1 MFDLVKWVAIMAI
14 ITFFILLIR
23 AMIRKPA
30 GTNQKRWVVL
40 TTPELLDRAFQTE
53 QMYEIAE
60 RTAHRHLTLY
70 GTHAF
75 VELYTE
81 IFKEFSNVQTTDG
94 YRLSGVITDQGGDAL
109 FIITLIRDDETQV
122 KEYKVSYVHLARVT
136 DVLSPALL
144 SRLNWHVK
152 SHNSEG

>member
-14 ITFFILLIR
+14 VTFFILLIR
-23 AMIRKPA
+23 AMLRKPA

-40 TTPELLDRAFQTE
+40 STPELLDRAFQTE

-60 RTAHRHLTLY
+60 RTAQRHLSAY
-70 GTHAF
+70 GTHSF
-75 VELYTE
+75 VEFYTE
-81 IFKEFSNVQTTDG
+81 IFKEFDNARTTDG
-94 YRLSGVITDQGGDAL
+94 YLLSGTITDQGEDAL
-109 FIITLIRDDETQV
+109 FNITLTKGMEAQT

>member
-1 MFDLVKWVAIMAI
+1 MFDLVKWTAIMAI

-23 AMIRKPA
+23 AMMRKPA

-60 RTAHRHLTLY
+60 RTAQRHLTTY
-70 GTHAF
+70 GTHSF
-75 VELYTE
+75 LELYTE
-81 IFKEFSNVQTTDG
+81 IFKEFSNARTTDG
-94 YRLSGVITDQGGDAL
+94 YLLSGTITDQGDGAL
-109 FIITLIRDDETQV
+109 FIITLTRDSEAQT

-144 SRLNWHVK
+144 ARLNWHVK

>member
-14 ITFFILLIR
+14 VTFFILLIR
-23 AMIRKPA
+23 AMLRKPA

-40 TTPELLDRAFQTE
+40 STPELLDRAFQTE

-60 RTAHRHLTLY
+60 RTARRHLDTV
-70 GTHAF
+70 GTHMF
-75 VELYTE
+75 IELYTE
-81 IFKEFSNVQTTDG
+81 IFKEFSHIQTTDG
-94 YRLSGVITDQGGDAL
+94 YFLSGTITDLGDEAL
-109 FIITLIRDDETQV
+109 FNITLTRGIEVQTR
-122 KEYKVSYVHLARVT
+122 EYKVSYVHLARVT

-152 SHNSEG
+152 SCNSEG